1 MYIADVVVVGSVHPP
16 AILACVRDVH
26 ELLHLVCTRARQPV
40 LPLPVTSVE
49 TSLTV
54 ELRGGLD

>member
-1 MYIADVVVVGSVHPP
+1 MYIVDVVVVGSVHPP

-26 ELLHLVCTRARQPV
+26 ELLYLVCTRARKPV

-54 ELRGGLD
+54 E